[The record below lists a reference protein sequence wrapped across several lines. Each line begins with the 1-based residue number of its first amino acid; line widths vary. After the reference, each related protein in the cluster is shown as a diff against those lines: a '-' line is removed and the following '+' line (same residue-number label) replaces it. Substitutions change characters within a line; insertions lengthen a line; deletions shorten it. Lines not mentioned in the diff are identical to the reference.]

1 MKPYFIFKDKN
12 SREMGISILKLP
24 PRIKPEQRG
33 EIINIPGRDGFLF
46 ESDNAYNHKTLEIEC
61 TLMDT
66 SDLKKIMEIPIWLDG
81 GGELIFSDFPDYYYE
96 ARIINS
102 IPIERLL
109 KRYKRFLI
117 VFEVQPF
124 SKKIEPVIIEKSTI
138 VEEKINVLTYY
149 DTPYKMILNATGNIE
164 IHINDTIINLNDLD
178 RKVIIDG
185 NLMNVTDE
193 VGNNLNNLM
202 LGDFPKLKPGENTIS
217 IICEE
222 DSTFTNLV
230 IEYKGLWIW

>member
-12 SREMGISILKLP
+12 SKEMGISILKLP

-33 EIINIPGRDGFLF
+33 EIIQIPGRDGFLF
-46 ESDNAYNHKTLEIEC
+46 ESDNAYNHKTIEIEC
-61 TLMDT
+61 TLLDT
-66 SDLKKIMEIPIWLDG
+66 SNSQNVMELPIWLDG
-81 GGELIFSDFPDYYYE
+81 SGKLIFSDYPDYYYE

-124 SKKIEPVIIEKSTI
+124 SKKIETTRIEKSTLN
-138 VEEKINVLTYY
+138 EETINVLTYY
-149 DTPYKMILNATGNIE
+149 DTSYKMILNATGNIE
-164 IHINDTIINLNDLD
+164 IHINDTIIHFNDLD

-185 NLMNVTDE
+185 ELMNVTDE
-193 VGNNLNNLM
+193 VGNNLNNKM
-202 LGDFPKLKPGENTIS
+202 LGDFPKLKPGQNTIS
-217 IICEE
+217 ILCED
-222 DSTFTNLV
+222 DSTFTDLV
-230 IEYKGLWIW
+230 IEYKGLGI

>member
-12 SREMGISILKLP
+12 SKEMGISILKLS

-33 EIINIPGRDGFLF
+33 EIIQIPGRDGFLF
-46 ESDNAYNHKTLEIEC
+46 ESDNAYNHKTIEIEC
-61 TLMDT
+61 TLLDT
-66 SDLKKIMEIPIWLDG
+66 SNSQNVMELPIWLDG
-81 GGELIFSDFPDYYYE
+81 SGKLIFSDYPDYYYE

-124 SKKIEPVIIEKSTI
+124 SKKIETTRIEKSTLN
-138 VEEKINVLTYY
+138 EETINVLTYY
-149 DTPYKMILNATGNIE
+149 DTSYKMILNATGNIE
-164 IHINDTIINLNDLD
+164 IHINDTIIHFNDLD

-185 NLMNVTDE
+185 ELMNVTDE
-193 VGNNLNNLM
+193 VGNNLNNKM
-202 LGDFPKLKPGENTIS
+202 LGDFPKLKPGQNTIS
-217 IICEE
+217 ILCED
-222 DSTFTNLV
+222 DSTFTDLV
-230 IEYKGLWIW
+230 IEYKGLWI